1 MPEQSGLAGSEA
13 PFEEPFEQ
21 PLGTRSEA
29 QSKTQSEK
37 QTETQSETQPNP
49 QSSSGIGPDH
59 EPPWW
64 PGLAS
69 DTDASSEPGSPA
81 RPFGATSAPA
91 EAGRPPQPVLD
102 GLWAFAPNR
111 DCQGGTAW
119 WLEHAE
125 GALLIDCPAYTAA
138 NLAFLR
144 ERPAGMLLLTSREGH
159 GRARRFQEALGW
171 PVLVQEQEA
180 YLLPGVQQLQ
190 TFGDELALSPGLRL
204 LWTPGPTPGACVLH
218 ASGEP
223 DVLFCGRLLSPTAP
237 GAAAPLPT
245 ARSFHWGRWQ
255 RSLKKLKAWLPQG
268 SPRWIASGA
277 GLGAL
282 AGEKL
287 IGPGRPLLDGLE

>member
-1 MPEQSGLAGSEA
+1 MPEQSGQAGSE
-13 PFEEPFEQ
+13 
-21 PLGTRSEA
+21 G
-29 QSKTQSEK
+29 
-37 QTETQSETQPNP
+37 
-49 QSSSGIGPDH
+49 
-59 EPPWW
+59 
-64 PGLAS
+64 AS
-69 DTDASSEPGSPA
+69 DPGSPE
-81 RPFGATSAPA
+81 RPFGASSAPA

-102 GLWAFAPNR
+102 GLWAFGPNR

-125 GALLIDCPAYTAA
+125 GALLVDCPAYTAA

-144 ERPAGMLLLTSREGH
+144 ERPPGRLLLTSREGH

-190 TFGDELALSPGLRL
+190 TFGEELALSPGLRL

-218 ASGEP
+218 ASGEA
-223 DVLFCGRLLSPTAP
+223 DVLFCGRLLSPTGP
-237 GAAAPLPT
+237 GAAAPLRT

-255 RSLKKLKAWLPQG
+255 RSLERLKAWLPQE
-268 SPRWIASGA
+268 SPNWIASGA

-282 AGEKL
+282 GGEKL
-287 IGPGRPLLDGLE
+287 IGPGRPLLDGLK

>member
-1 MPEQSGLAGSEA
+1 MLE
-13 PFEEPFEQ
+13 
-21 PLGTRSEA
+21 
-29 QSKTQSEK
+29 
-37 QTETQSETQPNP
+37 
-49 QSSSGIGPDH
+49 
-59 EPPWW
+59 
-64 PGLAS
+64 
-69 DTDASSEPGSPA
+69 
-81 RPFGATSAPA
+81 
-91 EAGRPPQPVLD
+91 
-102 GLWAFAPNR
+102 GLWAFGPNR

-119 WLEHAE
+119 WLEHRE
-125 GALLIDCPAYTAA
+125 GCFLVDCPAYTAA
-138 NLAFLR
+138 NLAFLQ
-144 ERPAGMLLLTSREGH
+144 ERPAGRLLLTSREGH

-190 TFGDELALSPGLRL
+190 TFADELVLSAGLRL

-218 ASGEP
+218 AQGEA

-237 GAAAPLPT
+237 GAAAPLRT

-255 RSLKKLKAWLPQG
+255 HSLQALKAWLPQG

-282 AGEKL
+282 GGAKL

>member
-1 MPEQSGLAGSEA
+1 MPMPEQSDAAPAEGGPAAGLDREI
-13 PFEEPFEQ
+13 P
-21 PLGTRSEA
+21 
-29 QSKTQSEK
+29 
-37 QTETQSETQPNP
+37 
-49 QSSSGIGPDH
+49 GI
-59 EPPWW
+59 
-64 PGLAS
+64 
-69 DTDASSEPGSPA
+69 EPGSQSGAPSSSQA
-81 RPFGATSAPA
+81 RPFGTSSEPA
-91 EAGRPPQPVLD
+91 EAGRPPQPVQA

-111 DCQGGTAW
+111 DCLGGTAW
-119 WLEHAE
+119 WLEHAD
-125 GALLIDCPAYTAA
+125 GALLVDCPAFSAA

-144 ERPAGMLLLTSREGH
+144 GRPPGQLLLTSREGH
-159 GRARRFQEALGW
+159 GRSRRFQEALGW

-190 TFGDELALSPGLRL
+190 TFDDELALSPDLRL
-204 LWTPGPTPGACVLH
+204 LWTPGPTPGSCVLH
-218 ASGEP
+218 AGGAV
-223 DVLFCGRLLSPTAP
+223 DVLFCGRLLSPTGP

>member
-1 MPEQSGLAGSEA
+1 MPEQRDATGSEVGSEVGA
-13 PFEEPFEQ
+13 EFDLDRDAQ
-21 PLGTRSEA
+21 PGLGPGYA
-29 QSKTQSEK
+29 A
-37 QTETQSETQPNP
+37 
-49 QSSSGIGPDH
+49 G
-59 EPPWW
+59 EPP
-64 PGLAS
+64 
-69 DTDASSEPGSPA
+69 SSLRRPSAVATSPA
-81 RPFGATSAPA
+81 EGSSLAEGTAPTKTSSPGKTSSLAEGTAPA
-91 EAGRPPQPVLD
+91 EAGRPPQQVLD
-102 GLWAFAPNR
+102 SLWAFAPNR

-119 WLEHAE
+119 WLEHAD
-125 GALLIDCPAYTAA
+125 GALLVDCPAYTAA

-144 ERPAGMLLLTSREGH
+144 GRPAGMLLLTSREGH
-159 GRARRFQEALGW
+159 GRTRRFQEALGW

-190 TFGDELALSPGLRL
+190 TFGEELDLAPGLRL

-223 DVLFCGRLLSPTAP
+223 DVLFCGRLLSPTGP
-237 GAAAPLPT
+237 GAAAPLAT

-255 RSLKKLKAWLPQG
+255 RSLKTLKAWLPQG
-268 SPRWIASGA
+268 SPRGIASGA

>member
-1 MPEQSGLAGSEA
+1 MPKQSDATGSEGRA
-13 PFEEPFEQ
+13 E
-21 PLGTRSEA
+21 LGAEVGADPGLGQNGMPGIDSGPA
-29 QSKTQSEK
+29 SGG
-37 QTETQSETQPNP
+37 P
-49 QSSSGIGPDH
+49 SSSLTGPFA
-59 EPPWW
+59 E
-64 PGLAS
+64 AI
-69 DTDASSEPGSPA
+69 
-81 RPFGATSAPA
+81 APA
-91 EAGRPPQPVLD
+91 EAGRPPQQVLD

-119 WLEHAE
+119 WLEQAG
-125 GALLIDCPAYTAA
+125 GALLVDCPAYTAA

-144 ERPAGMLLLTSREGH
+144 GRPAGMLLLTSREGH
-159 GRARRFQEALGW
+159 GRTRRFQEALGW

-190 TFGDELALSPGLRL
+190 TFGEELDLAPGWRL

-223 DVLFCGRLLSPTAP
+223 DVLFCGRLLSPTGP
-237 GAAAPLPT
+237 GAAAPLAT

-255 RSLKKLKAWLPQG
+255 RSLKTLKAWLPQG